1 MRQGY
6 IWGEL
11 GAGSHM
17 LRKRGPMSAQASPL
31 HCLTERDASLL
42 SLFLVR
48 TGRKGSSGAKPP
60 APAPAASTHA
70 TWCGGAGGAP
80 SPSSSRRQA
89 WLPSHLPARP
99 GPDGSPSEGTCSGL
113 GLGRE
118 CCLLSL
124 PKHRA
129 LQQVFLA
136 KKEKVGKEED
146 PVWSPKNRT
155 LVALRCFLL

>member
-1 MRQGY
+1 MRQGC

-80 SPSSSRRQA
+80 SSSSSRRQA
-89 WLPSHLPARP
+89 RLPSHLPARP

-113 GLGRE
+113 GAGE
-118 CCLLSL
+118 GVL
-124 PKHRA
+124 PPLHA
-129 LQQVFLA
+129 QTQGSAAGVF
-136 KKEKVGKEED
+136 GKEGEGGKGGR
-146 PVWSPKNRT
+146 PS
-155 LVALRCFLL
+155 LVSQK